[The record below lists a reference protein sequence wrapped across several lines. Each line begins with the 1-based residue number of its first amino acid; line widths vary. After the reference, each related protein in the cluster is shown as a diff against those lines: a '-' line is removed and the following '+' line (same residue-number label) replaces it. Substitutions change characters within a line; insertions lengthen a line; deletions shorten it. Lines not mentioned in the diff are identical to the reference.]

1 MVCINTLDVII
12 LRLLYFF
19 LVLLQIFVLL
29 RRLTPSSLFIQRRD
43 ALGGTG
49 VVVGVR
55 PGASLLFGPST
66 PSIRFGFGHGSSM

>member
-1 MVCINTLDVII
+1 MICINTLDIVIL
-12 LRLLYFF
+12 LRLLFYFF
-19 LVLLQIFVLL
+19 LLLLLQIFVLL
-29 RRLTPSSLFIQRRD
+29 RCLTPSSLFIQRRD

-66 PSIRFGFGHGSSM
+66 PSIGFGFGHG